1 VTNAAQD
8 PAGQPGRALHA
19 AAELVPAVLVLGALL
34 YAVRSVLSPVV
45 LLALL
50 LMVLWPERRQPFVG
64 RLLVAAV
71 VLTILWILAA
81 TGSLLAPFLLGLAF
95 AYLLAPAA
103 AWLVRHRVPRALGAL
118 LTLLPFLGGV
128 VLLAL
133 FLVPA
138 IERQV
143 VDLAARLPALLQQLG
158 QWLLDL
164 RTRFLAS
171 GPAFLT
177 DEQAAWLQNLQA
189 GDLVAMAQR
198 SWSSIGQGAWAAF
211 VGVGRGLGA
220 AVTIVLYL
228 VVTPVVTFYLLASWD
243 RFIASLANLVP
254 PARRD
259 AAFGFLREYDRLLG
273 RYVRGTLTQA
283 GLVAVV
289 TGGGLAIL
297 GFPGA
302 LLVGVMMGLG
312 NVVPYFGMAFS
323 LVPAVLLALVS
334 GAVIPNLLK
343 LAVIVVVEQTMEAVT
358 GPKIVGRAVGLSPVW
373 VMVAVAFFSVM
384 LGFVGLLLAVPLAI
398 LVRMVIERGL
408 ARYRASAYYTGAEE
422 IEAEA
427 IVERRA

>member
-1 VTNAAQD
+1 MTNPDQD
-8 PAGQPGRALHA
+8 PVHQPGRALRLA
-19 AAELVPAVLVLGALL
+19 VEVAPAVLVLGALL
-34 YAVRSVLSPVV
+34 YAVREVLSPVV

-64 RLLVAAV
+64 RLLTAAV

-103 AWLVRHRVPRALGAL
+103 AWLVRHRVPRALAAV

-128 VLLAL
+128 VLLAA

-177 DEQAAWLQNLQA
+177 DEQATWLQNLQA
-189 GDLVAMAQR
+189 GDLVAMAQQR
-198 SWSSIGQGAWAAF
+198 WSSIGRGAWAAF
-211 VGVGRGLGA
+211 IGVGRGLGT

-228 VVTPVVTFYLLASWD
+228 VVTPVVTFYLLTSWD
-243 RFIASLANLVP
+243 RFIGSLANLVP

-259 AAFGFLREYDRLLG
+259 DAFGFLREYDLLLG

-302 LLVGVMMGLG
+302 LLVGVITGVG
-312 NVVPYFGMAFS
+312 NVVPYFGMVLS
-323 LVPAVLLALVS
+323 IIPAVLLALVS
-334 GAVIPNLLK
+334 GAIVPNLLK
-343 LAVIVVVEQTMEAVT
+343 LVAVFAVEQVMESVT
-358 GPKIVGRAVGLSPVW
+358 GPRIVGGAVGLNPIW
-373 VMVAVAFFSVM
+373 VMVAIAFFSVM

-398 LVRMVIERGL
+398 LVRMVVERGL
-408 ARYRASAYYTGAEE
+408 ARYRGSAYYTGA
-422 IEAEA
+422 ATPSS
-427 IVERRA
+427 

>member
-1 VTNAAQD
+1 MTNPDQD
-8 PAGQPGRALHA
+8 PAHQPGRALRLA
-19 AAELVPAVLVLGALL
+19 VEVVPAVLVLGALL
-34 YAVRSVLSPVV
+34 YAVRAVLSPVV

-103 AWLVRHRVPRALGAL
+103 AWLVRHRVPRPLAAL
-118 LTLLPFLGGV
+118 LTLLPLLGGM
-128 VLLAL
+128 VLLAV

-143 VDLAARLPALLQQLG
+143 VDLAARLPALFQQVG

-171 GPAFLT
+171 GPSFLT

-189 GDLVAMAQR
+189 GDLVTMAQQ
-198 SWSSIGQGAWAAF
+198 SWSSIGRGAWAAF
-211 VGVGRGLGA
+211 LGVGRGLGT
-220 AVTIVLYL
+220 AVTVVLYL

-243 RFIASLANLVP
+243 RFIGSLANLVP

-259 AAFGFLREYDRLLG
+259 EAFGFLREYDHLLG

-302 LLVGVMMGLG
+302 LLVGVITGLG
-312 NVVPYFGMAFS
+312 NVVPYFGMVLAII
-323 LVPAVLLALVS
+323 PAVLLALVS
-334 GAVIPNLLK
+334 GAVVPNLLK
-343 LAVIVVVEQTMEAVT
+343 LVAVFAVEQVMEATT
-358 GPKIVGRAVGLSPVW
+358 GPRIVGGAVGLNPAW
-373 VMVAVAFFSVM
+373 VMVAVAFFSVT

-398 LVRMVIERGL
+398 LVRMVVARGL
-408 ARYRASAYYTGAEE
+408 ARYRASAYYTGAP
-422 IEAEA
+422 APSS
-427 IVERRA
+427 